1 MANVIKKATNKF
13 TKGLVMD
20 FSPENTKSEVLTNAL
35 NATLLTFNGNEL
47 SLQNDMGNA
56 RVESAFLPEG
66 YIPVGTCEY
75 GGIIYIVSY
84 NPLEDKSQIGCFPS
98 PERNISRK
106 EMGRS
111 DDVSVSYTDFQELNS
126 WGMPN
131 GNLTNVT
138 RKILLKDSNLNPG
151 DKFIVYSDETIYDER
166 IQDLCWLNGDDFIQ
180 VDNPMVSL
188 NLVSIQDNGRIVY
201 LNSDVKKYEVNYSG
215 KTFKHHILGQTVDQD
230 SGKKIDVDSYRNV
243 LSSGYSV
250 FKEKTSGKLALLVE
264 LVTIDSF
271 SLTHSIE
278 RVGENT
284 INGVDCYTFNVT
296 AHPEVSP
303 EINKDNY
310 NTSPKLKFY
319 SFDNI
324 RGNVQCIQ
332 NGEFKQLNYNY
343 LFHNLDSVYLFKKDA
358 SERTYIFTGNNI
370 DTYRSLLNTSLG
382 DLSWNFTW
390 SGTKIKLV
398 PSETSEGDYFKMN
411 KDSIYVLT
419 KEQVKGYPFPGLL
432 FAIDINSNGEY
443 QIGAQ
448 IRGNQIDKYDYIA
461 VKAGNTEIQSLRLND
476 KVSITPEL
484 NYFQGLGN
492 KKIEEESPFEL
503 YKSEYLP
510 DKETGVYDDIH
521 LATFNL
527 PKLLVD
533 NNVNIPFKY
542 DYTVTPCMEY
552 GKLDFLSVSNTVDL
566 NNLYNFDASNFTTW
580 KYRIDGDQLMLT
592 VGADIFDTFETD
604 KVDGLFFEFYDWR
617 GFAGSL
623 EIIGKKSY
631 SGKFTKILSLNNA
644 NTLSKNK
651 LEYDSETKEFSLS
664 NSFVRNVNILKNS
677 GNSEGVVKHG
687 AYYYNNNAV
696 TYLNDTTGWCDAVK
710 DDNGNYMFNPN
721 TEKFEEITE
730 TNPNVHNWD
739 TYRLQPFT
747 GDNDCGVLYS
757 NLIYGV
763 KPYLRKTVNGKHMY
777 IKKNDMFLFTMPL
790 YNDYFYNTAN
800 FNTIANPKLN
810 LVLTYK
816 LQDES
821 SITPYSSGSIID
833 GYLQDD
839 YTQII
844 QPYLLG
850 KWPDNSKQ
858 FNVTRYFKYSGRTKL
873 NLEIGLL
880 KDYEQYN
887 LSCDPNINNAFSGNL
902 RLISDNDSEKAFQ
915 VYSNT
920 SGDVLNHGNNIPESD
935 HYIRF
940 EADTTPTVKPINY
953 ATLQEYNF
961 IQNEGTKCIDINY
974 QFIVGHDINV
984 NNIALGEVPATTVC
998 ALYHHNGDNVYN
1010 NDDFGVHV
1018 IKNNDY
1024 DVLAPSI
1031 MYYNSGTAETEIFG
1045 LCKMVDIS
1053 GTTISDQCTDVIQ
1066 NSKVALPVTIGGKLN
1081 TGTPLRAV
1089 VDQIG
1094 KLQFCQP
1101 HVHGL
1106 HASYITNITP
1116 TDGGK
1121 FVSDSLNKNYH
1132 SDINIY
1138 NMCANTQRCINNN
1151 TEFISVVTGANLGGK
1166 TRFTGLQGYE
1176 LAKFTRCML
1185 ETMKGV
1191 YAYNPDYDQVKVNKG
1206 DVYVAD
1212 KQLQMI
1218 SNLVCQNARINRIVF
1233 TDYLFIGS
1241 IKMCDYLTDLQTNS
1255 EITVASD
1262 LENHVWIPA
1271 LDFQPDLTYVGSP
1284 NDYLISTLTYNLN
1297 IPQKL
1302 YDDLELDF
1310 SKNVVVKHAN
1320 GDHDFLS
1327 GEINKKSL
1335 YGWYQPANKLV
1346 ELDVCNYHI
1355 DQNTGSL
1362 EVLRNGKYEVYEET
1376 LVITPTQEEID
1387 YLYGSASGGT
1397 RSLNIT
1403 RPLSNGES
1411 VTINLSITTPQYF
1424 DKLGIEK
1431 SWDQR
1436 YDYEDK
1442 EVMWY
1447 YAHWILNPANE
1458 NYSDVEINYYVSA
1471 YPTNT
1476 NMSVTVNKID
1486 ATIEGRSLLQN
1497 NLGSMDNSSSL
1508 YPYLKLSSFKG
1519 ITQYRSY
1526 QYLKGQSHAYH
1537 YRDIFNDKE
1546 TVGSTV
1552 DYLPLIV
1559 NINNVEYE
1567 LVVGYLQWGD
1577 YESETTTSPYRLYVE
1592 LAEQSQHFVVRCKI
1606 PTITCTVQVFKTLDD
1621 YSDSILH
1628 FPKYNN
1634 YGYYDTNGRYSVST
1648 LVEYKDP
1655 KLVGSTITL
1664 NDLQYI
1670 PESSGHRLFMRSDVF
1685 EPKNGNSVVY
1695 RLNSDTSMGDTN
1707 CNALRLFSGPC
1718 YHTSVAV
1725 NSNEPEY
1732 IQND

>member
-20 FSPENTKSEVLTNAL
+20 FSPENTKNEVLTNAL

-56 RVESAFLPEG
+56 RVETAFLPEG

-98 PERNISRK
+98 PERNISRE

-126 WGMPN
+126 FGAPT
-131 GNLTNVT
+131 GNLINVT

-151 DKFIVYSDETIYDER
+151 DKFIVYADETIYDER
-166 IQDLCWLNGDDFIQ
+166 IQDLCWLNGDDFVQ

-215 KTFKHHILGQTVDQD
+215 KTFKHHILGQTADQD
-230 SGKKIDVDSYRNV
+230 SGNKIDVDSYRNV

-310 NTSPKLKFY
+310 NTIPKLKFY
-319 SFDNI
+319 SFNNI
-324 RGNVQCIQ
+324 RGNVQCVQ
-332 NGEFKQLNYNY
+332 NGEFKQLNYSS
-343 LFHNLDSVYLFKKDA
+343 LSHNLDLVYLFKKDA

-370 DTYRSLLNTSLG
+370 DTYRSLLDTSLG
-382 DLSWNFTW
+382 DLSWDFTW
-390 SGTKIKLV
+390 SGTTVKLV

-419 KEQVKGYPFPGLL
+419 KEQVKSYPFPGLL
-432 FAIDINSNGEY
+432 FAININSNGEY
-443 QIGAQ
+443 QIGAP
-448 IRGNQIDKYDYIA
+448 IIGNQIDNYDYVA
-461 VKAGNTEIQSLRLND
+461 LKASDSVMRSLRLND
-476 KVSITPEL
+476 KVSIIPGL
-484 NYFQGLGN
+484 NYFQGQGN

-623 EIIGKKSY
+623 EITGKKSY

-651 LEYDSETKEFSLS
+651 LEYDSETKEFSLN
-664 NSFVRNVNILKNS
+664 NSFVRNVNILKKEEDS
-677 GNSEGVVKHG
+677 AAVERKHDV
-687 AYYYNNNAV
+687 YYYNNNTV
-696 TYLNDTTGWCDAVK
+696 TYLNDTTGWYDVVK
-710 DDNGNYMFNPN
+710 DDSGNYMFNPT

-730 TNPNVHNWD
+730 TNPNVHNRD

-763 KPYLRKTVNGKHMY
+763 KPYLRKTVNGKHVY
-777 IKKNDMFLFTMPL
+777 IKKDDMFLFTMPL
-790 YNDYFYNTAN
+790 YNEHFYNTAN

-821 SITPYSSGSIID
+821 SITPYSSGSIVD

-850 KWPDNSKQ
+850 KWSGDDK
-858 FNVTRYFKYSGRTKL
+858 FNVTRYFKYSGVSKL

-920 SGDVLNHGNNIPESD
+920 SGDVLNHGNNIQESD

-940 EADTTPTVKPINY
+940 ESETTPTVKPIDQN
-953 ATLQEYNF
+953 TLQEYNF
-961 IQNEGTKCIDINY
+961 ILKGGSQCININY

-998 ALYHHNGDNVYN
+998 ALYHHNGDDVYN
-1010 NDDFGVHV
+1010 NDDFGVHI

-1132 SDINIY
+1132 SDVNTY

-1166 TRFTGLQGYE
+1166 TRFTGLYGYE

-1206 DVYVAD
+1206 DVQVAD
-1212 KQLQMI
+1212 KQLQI
-1218 SNLVCQNARINRIVF
+1218 VSNLVCQNARINEIVF
-1233 TDYLFIGS
+1233 TDHLFIGS

-1255 EITVASD
+1255 GITVASD

-1297 IPQKL
+1297 IPQKI
-1302 YDDLELDF
+1302 YNDLELDF

-1335 YGWYQPANKLV
+1335 YGWYETTNKLV
-1346 ELDVCNYHI
+1346 ELDVRNYHI
-1355 DQNTGSL
+1355 DQSTGSL
-1362 EVLRNGKYEVYEET
+1362 EVLRNGKYDVHEEVLDIT
-1376 LVITPTQEEID
+1376 LTEKEIKE
-1387 YLYGSASGGT
+1387 LYSGDTGGSH
-1397 RSLNIT
+1397 SLNIT
-1403 RPLSNGES
+1403 RSLSNGEP
-1411 VTINLSITTPQYF
+1411 VTINLDILTP
-1424 DKLGIEK
+1424 
-1431 SWDQR
+1431 SWFYTMGLETSLDQR
-1436 YDYEDK
+1436 YEYEDE

-1447 YAHWILNPANE
+1447 YAHLKLDPKDE
-1458 NYSDVEINYYVSA
+1458 NKKDVTLEYKINVDS
-1471 YPTNT
+1471 TNT
-1476 NMSVTVNKID
+1476 NTSVTVKKID
-1486 ATIEGRSLLQN
+1486 AAIEGRGLIRTNFSTNVQ
-1497 NLGSMDNSSSL
+1497 SMYD
-1508 YPYLKLSSFKG
+1508 YLTLESFKG
-1519 ITQYRSY
+1519 INKYRSY
-1526 QYLKGQSHAYH
+1526 ELPGVGYNQYH
-1537 YRDIFNDKE
+1537 YRDIFQDEDKQ
-1546 TVGSTV
+1546 GSSV
-1552 DYLPLIV
+1552 DNLPIIV
-1559 NINNVEYE
+1559 NIEGVEHE
-1567 LVVGYLQWGD
+1567 LVVGSGIW
-1577 YESETTTSPYRLYVE
+1577 TTQQSNSSTPPYSMLVDLDDNY
-1592 LAEQSQHFVVRCKI
+1592 QHYIIRCKI
-1606 PTITCTVQVFKTLDD
+1606 PTITCTVQTFKTLDD
-1621 YSDSILH
+1621 YSESILH

-1634 YGYYDTNGRYSVST
+1634 YGYYDTNGSYSVNT
-1648 LVEYKDP
+1648 LVSYKNP
-1655 KLVGSTITL
+1655 QLVGSTITL

-1685 EPKNGNSVVY
+1685 EPKNGNSIVY
-1695 RLNSDTSMGDTN
+1695 RLNSATSVEDAN

-1718 YHTSVAV
+1718 YRTSVAV

-1732 IQND
+1732 IQK